1 MPTGRGVLGMLAIH
15 ELPGAII
22 VFSSKEQELGGP
34 GLPRGSA
41 RGPPGSWL
49 PASFEGGTQDT
60 SGPRFPRGCWQEAS
74 APHWLSVRL
83 QARRPWGWGQG
94 GRKRE
99 HFRRDLGLLL
109 RADSTPSYPMAPR
122 PPGHWPFALIGLFCL
137 PRVPSGKLSRA
148 LSQPRSP
155 GAQPVY
161 LQAPPGGSCVQMS
174 PGPGKMLLRQESSP
188 APREAPGWLS
198 PHPHPGTYSLLTS
211 AATGH

>member
-1 MPTGRGVLGMLAIH
+1 MPTGRGVLGMFAIH

-41 RGPPGSWL
+41 RGPPEAGYL
-49 PASFEGGTQDT
+49 HHLRE
-60 SGPRFPRGCWQEAS
+60 GPRTHLA
-74 APHWLSVRL
+74 LSSHV
-83 QARRPWGWGQG
+83 AAGRRPQLLTGGRSGCRHAARGGGGRG

-109 RADSTPSYPMAPR
+109 RADSTPSYLMAPR
-122 PPGHWPFALIGLFCL
+122 PPGHWPFALIRLFCL

-148 LSQPRSP
+148 LSQPWGSAR
-155 GAQPVY
+155 VY
-161 LQAPPGGSCVQMS
+161 LQAPPGGSCVQTS
-174 PGPGKMLLRQESSP
+174 PGPGKMLLRQGSSP

-198 PHPHPGTYSLLTS
+198 SLTPTLGPT
-211 AATGH
+211 AF